1 MAARAGWRAQ
11 SLLPRVLTIAV
22 GAPLLAAAVWAGNG
36 YLAAVVIALAA
47 IGAREFD
54 RLAAS
59 AGYHPSAALL
69 LGALAFPALAAA
81 GRWGLFAAATALLV
95 VAAAALSLTEPRRA
109 GAPGSA
115 AIDVLG
121 ALFVG
126 ALFAH
131 LILLRDEAGS
141 GPTLALL
148 GVVWANDI
156 GAYLVGVRFGRRK
169 LAPAISPGKSV
180 EGFVGGL
187 VAAALVAAVVAPALG
202 RPPIPMGL
210 IALAV
215 ALAGVAG
222 DLSKST
228 MKRAAGV
235 KDSGAI
241 LPGHGGVLDRFDA
254 VLFGIPVGYYV
265 WRWWT

>member
-1 MAARAGWRAQ
+1 MADRHRWRVQ
-11 SLLPRVLTIAV
+11 SLLSRIVTIVV
-22 GAPLLAAAVWAGNG
+22 GAPLLVASLWAGDG
-36 YLAAVVIALAA
+36 YLFAVVVVLVA
-47 IGAREFD
+47 IGAREFG
-54 RLAAS
+54 RLAAA
-59 AGYHPSAALL
+59 AGYRPSLALPA
-69 LGALAFPALAAA
+69 GALAFPVLAATE
-81 GRWGLFAAATALLV
+81 RWTLFPAATVFVV
-95 VAAAALSLTEPRRA
+95 VAAAATGLAEGRRA

-115 AIDVLG
+115 AVDVLG

-131 LILLRDEAGS
+131 LVLLRGEAGFE
-141 GPTLALL
+141 PTLALL
-148 GVVWANDI
+148 AVIWANDI
-156 GAYLVGVRFGRRK
+156 GAYLVGVKFGRRK

-180 EGFVGGL
+180 EGFAGGL
-187 VAAALVAAVVAPALG
+187 AAAVVAAIALAPAAGRPALH
-202 RPPIPMGL
+202 MGM
-210 IALAV
+210 IGLAV

-254 VLFGIPVGYYV
+254 VLFGVPVGYYL
-265 WRWWT
+265 WRWLT